1 MSRLWRLCV
10 LVLGS
15 LLVAGTAAAG
25 SSGGPR
31 AEPPVITP
39 TGVQFVVN
47 MDGSQVPDG
56 DPDGQG
62 KAFVDIT
69 VATTTVCFRVVVRN
83 IELPTTDGHI
93 HDGDPGI
100 NGPVVVRMA
109 GPDATG
115 TSRGC
120 TTGWD
125 PVLLQDIIDNPGGYY
140 VNIHNAPYPS
150 GAIRGQMG

>member
-1 MSRLWRLCV
+1 MSRLFRLSA

-15 LLVAGTAAAG
+15 VLLAGTAAAG
-25 SSGGPR
+25 STGRPK
-31 AEPPVITP
+31 AAPPVTTP

-62 KAFVDIT
+62 KAFVDVT
-69 VATTTVCFRVVVRN
+69 VATGTVCFRVVVRN

-93 HDGDPGI
+93 HIGDPGV

-115 TSRGC
+115 LSRGC

-125 PVLLQDIIDNPGGYY
+125 AVLLQDIVDNPASYY

>member
-1 MSRLWRLCV
+1 MSRFRLLPAV
-10 LVLGS
+10 AAAAFFLV
-15 LLVAGTAAAG
+15 VPAAAG
-25 SSGGPR
+25 SAGDQTASSV
-31 AEPPVITP
+31 ATP
-39 TGVQFVVN
+39 NGVMFVVN
-47 MDGSQVPDG
+47 MDGAQVPDG
-56 DPDGQG
+56 DPDGRG

-69 VATTTVCFRVVVRN
+69 VETGTVCFRIQVRN

-93 HDGDPGI
+93 HVGDPGV

-109 GPDATG
+109 GPDATAI
-115 TSRGC
+115 SRGC

-125 PVLLQDIIDNPGGYY
+125 TVLLQDIIDNPASYY